1 MKTQLLS
8 LLFSG
13 AIALAPGYALAQADT
28 LTSVD
33 RTRIVRELEESNQHF
48 LAAITGLSEAQWRF
62 KPAPTRW
69 SIAEVAEHL
78 TLVEEGIGGMARTQ
92 AQPIPAFSADSS
104 AKLEAGVRELYGNRT
119 RKMNSPEGFVP
130 TGRYATQADL
140 IAAYNAARQA
150 NLEYVRTTRD
160 PLRARGGPHPAFGG
174 NLDVAHWMIVITA
187 HMERHLQQI
196 EEVKKAEGYPGR

>member
-1 MKTQLLS
+1 MKSQILGS
-8 LLFSG
+8 LVAG
-13 AIALAPGYALAQADT
+13 AIAFTPGYVQAQGDT

-48 LAAITGLSEAQWRF
+48 LAAITGLTEAQWRF
-62 KPAPTRW
+62 KASPTRW

-78 TLVEEGIGGMARTQ
+78 TLVEEGVGGMSRTQ

-140 IAAYNAARQA
+140 VAAYNTARQA
-150 NLEYVRTTRD
+150 DLEYIRTTRD

-187 HMERHLQQI
+187 HMERHLHQI